1 MRGGPRGR
9 SPGGVPGGLLPLPW
23 LENLAWGAA
32 TACQWGDYPIAL
44 PRNTPHAPHCGAS
57 LRIIMLRRA
66 KLDNGRFVDAEGGR
80 VPGPG
85 PSSAS
90 LLAPFD
96 DLAGSEESSSDSEP
110 EEQHTPMVDGGLL
123 VRAEWRGT
131 HTRTHTYVNMQAFRL
146 LPNLERV
153 TSHTHK
159 HTHTNTIYFDTYI

>member
-1 MRGGPRGR
+1 MRGGRTP
-9 SPGGVPGGLLPLPW
+9 SAA
-23 LENLAWGAA
+23 LAGEFGMG
-32 TACQWGDYPIAL
+32 CWGDYPIAL

-110 EEQHTPMVDGGLL
+110 AEEQHTPMVDGGLL
-123 VRAEWRGT
+123 VLGTRGRHWQGNRVLPAGWR
-131 HTRTHTYVNMQAFRL
+131 Q
-146 LPNLERV
+146 
-153 TSHTHK
+153 
-159 HTHTNTIYFDTYI
+159 